1 MTSKERVLTTL
12 QLKEPDVVPTFE
24 WIINPDIIEKMTG
37 QRDEIQFVKMMGIDG
52 IMVSEDFKKEI
63 IDSTHYRDEWGIVRE
78 TVSEYPNP
86 VVNPVKNEADL
97 KNLTIPDP
105 DAEYRYDGV
114 KKALHEVGD
123 EKAVIIKVRDVFSQ
137 PRDLMGFEE
146 FLVSL
151 YTQPDIAK
159 RLIEISVD
167 YNSRVAKNAR
177 ELGGEVIVTG
187 DDIAQNSGLL
197 ISPKMYRE
205 IFYPFYKELVHR
217 FKEMGYY
224 VIKHTDGDIMEVI
237 DDIIDTGIDCID
249 PIDPLAGMDIE
260 LIKKEYGNR
269 VCIKGNIDCV
279 KTLVDK
285 STDEVVKEVKECIL
299 KASFGGGHII
309 SSSNSIH
316 SGINP
321 VNYKTFLDA
330 IKIYGQYPLDREKL
344 IS

>member
-1 MTSKERVLTTL
+1 MTSKERVIRALNR
-12 QLKEPDVVPTFE
+12 QEPDRIPTFE
-24 WIINPDIIEKMTG
+24 WIINHDIIEKMTG
-37 QRDEIQFVKMMGIDG
+37 HRDEIKFINEMEIDG
-52 IMVSEDFKKEI
+52 IMVAEDFKKEPV
-63 IDSTHYRDEWGIVRE
+63 DSTHYRDEWGIVRE

-86 VVNPVKNEADL
+86 VVNPIKSEADL
-97 KNLTIPDP
+97 DKLTVPDP
-105 DAEYRYDGV
+105 DAEYRYDTIKRV
-114 KKALHEVGD
+114 LSEVGD

-151 YTQPDIAK
+151 YTQPDIVK
-159 RLIEISVD
+159 KLVEISVD

-177 ELGGEVIVTG
+177 ELGGEIIVTG

-197 ISPKMYRE
+197 ISPEMYRE
-205 IFYPFYKELVHR
+205 FFYPYYKKLVHR

-237 DDIIDTGIDCID
+237 EDIIDTGIDCID
-249 PIDPLAGMDIE
+249 PIDPLAGMDIG
-260 LIKKEYGNR
+260 LIKKKYGDR

-279 KTLVDK
+279 HTLVDK
-285 STDEVVKEVKECIL
+285 EPEEVIEEVKQCIL

-321 VNYKTFLDA
+321 INYKTFLDA
-330 IKIYGQYPLDREKL
+330 IKEYGTYPLDREKL
-344 IS
+344 MS